1 MSDQPTHSLELLE
14 WLKVLGATMATA
26 VGSAWGWWKGTERE
40 IYAKI
45 DRAESVMMKLMET
58 MNSTQ
63 QSHQTR
69 LAVLETQQAN
79 SHQQLRS
86 IHDDT
91 KDIREKVDQ
100 LVMVVL
106 NNQKK

>member
-1 MSDQPTHSLELLE
+1 MADTPPHNLEFIE
-14 WLKVLGATMATA
+14 WIKILGATMATA
-26 VGSAWGWWKGTERE
+26 VGSAWGWWKGTENA

-45 DRAESVMMKLMET
+45 DRVEATVSDAIAQLEAVQH
-58 MNSTQ
+58 TQ
-63 QSHQTR
+63 QTR

-86 IHDDT
+86 IHEDT

-106 NNQKK
+106 NRK